1 MGRAH
6 ATKTTKN
13 TNVTEPITAQ
23 QETALLEINRNKSQV
38 AKSFLECD
46 LAHAAQQSV
55 ADIAAAQKTHYS
67 HQRLRFFD
75 MRQKQKSAVKGLT
88 FTGYAGK
95 WYHRWWP
102 SNSNL
107 C

>member
-75 MRQKQKSAVKGLT
+75 MGGTPYGVGCGSDKTSRPG
-88 FTGYAGK
+88 
-95 WYHRWWP
+95 P
-102 SNSNL
+102 
-107 C
+107 